1 MRNILV
7 KSGHL
12 CTGYGEKVAESGY
25 LCMDFGETS
34 IHKYSDFTKN
44 FEKHVSLDCAFLGE
58 RLGERAP
65 AGSVRETH
73 EAVRV

>member
-58 RLGERAP
+58 RLSERAL

>member
-1 MRNILV
+1 
-7 KSGHL
+7 
-12 CTGYGEKVAESGY
+12 
-25 LCMDFGETS
+25 MDFGETS
-34 IHKYSDFTKN
+34 IHKYPDFTKN

-58 RLGERAP
+58 RLGERAL